1 MLRLDMDLH
10 DLVYDWNR
18 AGGGAPLL
26 RKVEIDD
33 ESMRD
38 GLQSPSV
45 SIPDIETR
53 RRCLR
58 FIADLGVQRVNVG
71 LPVTPTRLADIRRLL
86 AVLVE
91 EQLPIRP
98 GLAVRTVDADLEQVA
113 RLRDEFPT
121 LDLWANAFMGASR
134 IRRHVE
140 EWSEAHLGKMLSS
153 VAGAAA
159 RGVPVMLVTEDTTRT
174 HPEDLRD
181 VYLAALRAGVREVC
195 VADTVGHALPWGA
208 RAIVR
213 YLREALN
220 SAGFESVKINWHG
233 HSDRGLSLINA
244 IAAIEGG
251 ADVVHA
257 TMLGVGERSGNT
269 PLDLL
274 LVNLHLLGLW
284 GPTLEPLN
292 EYLTTFSSATGIPV
306 PVNYPVFGQDAF
318 RTSTGVH
325 ASAVLKAREKGRRDL
340 EDQIYSAVPA
350 SLVSR
355 RQLVEIGPFSGKS
368 NVKWWLAANGFSSD
382 DETRITERILMVARA
397 SDRVLTDEEV
407 RALVAK

>member
-1 MLRLDMDLH
+1 MNLH
-10 DLVYDWNR
+10 ELVYDWNH
-18 AGGGAPLL
+18 ASDEAPKLK
-26 RKVEIDD
+26 RVEIDD

-53 RRCLR
+53 RRCMR
-58 FIADLGVQRVNVG
+58 FVAALGIQRVNVG

-86 AVLVE
+86 GVLVE
-91 EQLPIRP
+91 EGLPVRP

-140 EWSEAHLGKMLSS
+140 AWSDAHLDKMLSS
-153 VAGAAA
+153 VGGAAS

-181 VYLAALRAGVREVC
+181 VYLAALERGAREVC
-195 VADTVGHALPWGA
+195 IADTVGHALPWGA

-213 YLREALN
+213 YLRRSLDA
-220 SAGFESVKINWHG
+220 AGFAGVKINWHG
-233 HSDRGLSLINA
+233 HSDRGMSLVNA

-284 GPTLEPLN
+284 ERTLEPLAD
-292 EYLTTFSSATGIPV
+292 YVATFSAATGIPV

-325 ASAVLKAREKGRRDL
+325 ASAVLKAREKGRVDL
-340 EDQIYSAVPA
+340 EDQIYCAVPA
-350 SLVSR
+350 SLVQR

-368 NVKWWLAANGFSSD
+368 NVKWWLAAHGFEAIED
-382 DETRITERILMVARA
+382 ARVTERVLAAARA
-397 SDRVLTDEEV
+397 SDRVLTEDEV
-407 RALVAK
+407 RALVLE